1 MERNEKEK
9 GGGLGM
15 KLYLSMKV
23 VERMGNEIDYGEA
36 ESANEV
42 EELMRIKDD
51 ILWANDHR
59 DVNGDMDI
67 SPRSFAWL
75 MARLDWIASRYYDME
90 GDGNGR

>member
-1 MERNEKEK
+1 
-9 GGGLGM
+9 M
-15 KLYLSMKV
+15 KLYLSMEV

-75 MARLDWIASRYYDME
+75 MARLDWIASSYYDME